1 MASLILL
8 FSEIVRNHELD
19 AASLLAA
26 YPPPSSSVSSCSAA
40 EKSLRNQNQDRKSHS
55 SGDALKVENPLES
68 RICVDLVWP

>member
-8 FSEIVRNHELD
+8 FSEVVRNHELD

-26 YPPPSSSVSSCSAA
+26 YPPPSSSLSSCAA
-40 EKSLRNQNQDRKSHS
+40 ATKSLRNQNDKRKSQS
-55 SGDALKVENPLES
+55 SEDAVEMNNPLES